1 MQGKFAFDIQSHYPH
16 MKPADVLIWEAFIR
30 GNPGFFD
37 SVDYDVPVGEGAPFL
52 PESEEAFVSDYRL
65 LTQKKIDVVGYR
77 DNEVWLIEVKPNAG
91 SKALGQILT
100 YEKLYSKTNPNL
112 TNLRKCVIT
121 NFLQPEYDSVY
132 SKFNVVVIEV
142 GTVPNIPVTAEIP

>member
-1 MQGKFAFDIQSHYPH
+1 MSGQYTFDIQSHYPH

-30 GNPGFFD
+30 GNPSFFS
-37 SVDYDVPVGEGAPFL
+37 SVDYDVSVGEGAPFL
-52 PESEEAFVSDYRL
+52 PEGEEPFVSDYRI

-77 DNEVWLIEVKPNAG
+77 GNEIWLIEIKPNAG

-100 YEKLYSKTNPNL
+100 YEKLYSKQFPGE

-121 NFLQPEYDSVY
+121 NFLQNEYAGVY
-132 SKFNVVVIEV
+132 SKFGVVVIEV
-142 GTVPNIPVTAEIP
+142 GTVPNLAASAEIP